1 MIKNSR
7 ILILASRLKD
17 LILKN
22 CARVIWYENDHIKND
37 GTAKEITQAY
47 FS

>member
-17 LILKN
+17 LILKS
-22 CARVIWYENDHIKND
+22 CARVIWYENDHIKSD
-37 GTAKEITQAY
+37 SLTKEITQAY
-47 FS
+47 SS